1 MDTYN
6 RKIISSNSI
15 TISELGML
23 FLESKYKNISMRS
36 YGTYQNR
43 IRIINEYFGDVK
55 LNSITECNIKEFEY
69 YLIEKKEWKYIKKP
83 SNYYVKMI
91 INTLRE
97 ELNKAISWNLI
108 KEIPQNKNTNIV
120 FVKDKSQVKNIN
132 ESLIELEQK
141 RVLNKMEDIF
151 KLRGAYEKKRSI

>member
-6 RKIISSNSI
+6 RKIIASDFI
-15 TISELGML
+15 TISELGIL
-23 FLESKYKNISMRS
+23 FLELKYKNISMTS

-43 IRIINEYFGDVK
+43 IRIINEYFGNVT
-55 LNSITECNIKEFEY
+55 LNSITQCNIKEFEY
-69 YLIEKKEWKYIKKP
+69 YLINKKKWKYIKKP
-83 SNYYVKMI
+83 SNYSVKMI

-120 FVKDKSQVKNIN
+120 FTKDESQIKNIN
-132 ESLIELEQK
+132 ELLIELEQK
-141 RVLNKMEDIF
+141 RALNKIESIF
-151 KLRGAYEKKRSI
+151 KL